1 MVNVR
6 PPIPPAD
13 EPSPAQGRFNVLLA
27 QERTQAQRPWSQQL
41 GCLLEPQGVR
51 AYVAHTGREALETA
65 DQIVLHA
72 AVVDLSTPRD
82 ASDRAA
88 DPEPGGLWLLEL
100 MHRRQFRPPVVL
112 VDSRPVAGR
121 EFERALNRALKLGA
135 FTVVSRPRSAES
147 VLTAVQRIIDRR
159 YRGRWPDET

>member
-6 PPIPPAD
+6 PPMPPAE
-13 EPSPAQGRFNVLLA
+13 EPTRAPGRFNVLLA

-41 GCLLEPQGVR
+41 GQLLEPHGVR
-51 AYVAHTGREALETA
+51 AYVAHTGREALATA

-82 ASDRAA
+82 ALHRGSE
-88 DPEPGGLWLLEL
+88 PEPGGLWLLEL
-100 MHRRQFRPPVVL
+100 MHRRQFRTPVVV

-121 EFERALNRALKLGA
+121 DFERALNRALRLGA
-135 FTVVSRPRSAES
+135 FSVVSRPNNAES
-147 VLTAVQRIIDRR
+147 VLAAVQRIIDRR
-159 YRGRWPDET
+159 YRGRWPDEA